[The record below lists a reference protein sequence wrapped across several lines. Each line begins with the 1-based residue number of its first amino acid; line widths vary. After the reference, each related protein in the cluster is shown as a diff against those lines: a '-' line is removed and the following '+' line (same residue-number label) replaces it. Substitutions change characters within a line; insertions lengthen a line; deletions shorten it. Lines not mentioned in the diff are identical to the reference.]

1 MILSDSQISYQL
13 LRDNTP
19 PLSCLIHRLR
29 LPQYSQVLSF
39 TAPRFQSESVTRIK
53 QSNKLPI
60 TITFYSNNNGLKS
73 L

>member
-1 MILSDSQISYQL
+1 M
-13 LRDNTP
+13 RDITP
-19 PLSCLIHRLR
+19 PFYVWYIAYAY
-29 LPQYSQVLSF
+29 PNAKTALSF

-60 TITFYSNNNGLKS
+60 TITFYINNNGLKS